1 MDCISGLRGDVT
13 ISGFKRSCLFSLS
26 GLSAPSGP
34 DLAKNGLVFFSLLF
48 WLILQIQFM
57 NESWALFLVFF
68 LSLIYNTFLY
78 WVSCI
83 QCSNLTPTTS
93 VYFPAARSFPL
104 SLLFTSSHFI
114 AFTSVSGIVVH
125 SELGSTCVIRCKG
138 PDLLFIAWIL
148 ASFLSL
154 LVCRADFNGLN
165 IIYILA
171 QTVQSQ
177 EDNCQHF
184 VSVSVS
190 DPGISNLT
198 WPLNCSP
205 SLLLYTCPYP
215 ALSSLSVT
223 AFYF

>member
-13 ISGFKRSCLFSLS
+13 ISGFKRSCLLSLS
-26 GLSAPSGP
+26 GLSAPLGP
-34 DLAKNGLVFFSLLF
+34 GLAKNGLVFFPLPF

-57 NESWALFLVFF
+57 NGSLALFLVFF

-83 QCSNLTPTTS
+83 QYSNLTPTTH
-93 VYFPAARSFPL
+93 YFPAARSFPL

-154 LVCRADFNGLN
+154 LAC
-165 IIYILA
+165 
-171 QTVQSQ
+171 
-177 EDNCQHF
+177 
-184 VSVSVS
+184 
-190 DPGISNLT
+190 
-198 WPLNCSP
+198 
-205 SLLLYTCPYP
+205 
-215 ALSSLSVT
+215 
-223 AFYF
+223 